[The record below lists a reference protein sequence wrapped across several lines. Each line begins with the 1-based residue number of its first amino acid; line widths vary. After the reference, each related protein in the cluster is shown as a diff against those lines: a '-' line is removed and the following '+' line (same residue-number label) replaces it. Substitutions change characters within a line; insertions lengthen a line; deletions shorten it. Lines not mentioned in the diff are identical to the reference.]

1 MQKTCR
7 KLPTSAFLVFFLL
20 QFLGNPLDF
29 QETAVGKTLK
39 MLKLPTSAIFGT
51 FLHLTGPLVAK
62 LFHILVE
69 EVISF
74 EMSGLTSKSDKY

>member
-1 MQKTCR
+1 M
-7 KLPTSAFLVFFLL
+7 LSVSVVFSY
-20 QFLGNPLDF
+20 QFLGNPQDS

-39 MLKLPTSAIFGT
+39 MPILAIFDM
-51 FLHLTGPLVAK
+51 FLHLIGPLVAK

-74 EMSGLTSKSDKY
+74 EMSGVTSKSVKN